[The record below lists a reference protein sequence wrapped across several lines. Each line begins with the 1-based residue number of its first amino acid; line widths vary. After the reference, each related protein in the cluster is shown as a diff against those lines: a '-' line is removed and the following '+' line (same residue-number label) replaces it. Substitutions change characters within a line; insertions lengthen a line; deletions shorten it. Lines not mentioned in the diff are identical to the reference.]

1 MVEDILSREQA
12 VSTCVSRGLF
22 LPHAEIEGVPQL
34 VGVMA
39 ISSDGLDFETPD
51 GLPVHCITLLV
62 VPPEERRRHLEV
74 LAALARSIG
83 TDPDIQTQLY
93 HAKSP
98 AHVHEI
104 LHAEEFEDYNYFLE
118 EESG

>member
-1 MVEDILSREQA
+1 MSSNTNDDTLMAA
-12 VSTCVSRGLF
+12 VALNNV
-22 LPHAEIEGVPQL
+22 A
-34 VGVMA
+34 
-39 ISSDGLDFETPD
+39 
-51 GLPVHCITLLV
+51 CITLLA
-62 VPPEERRRHLEV
+62 VPPDERRRHLEV

-118 EESG
+118 EESA

>member
-1 MVEDILSREQA
+1 M
-12 VSTCVSRGLF
+12 STCVGRGLF
-22 LPHAEIEGVPQL
+22 LPHAEVPDVPNL

-39 ISSDGLDFETPD
+39 ISRDGLSFDTPD
-51 GLPVHCITLLV
+51 GLPVHCITLIV
-62 VPPEERRRHLEV
+62 VPPEQRPRHLEV

-83 TDPDIQTQLY
+83 SDPDIQTQLY

-118 EESG
+118 EESV